1 MPHSS
6 PTVMLLWSV
15 LSAME
20 FIFLIHH
27 LYRYDRFACIRWDSG
42 RQPGAFKRIMTYS
55 YLLCIPLL
63 MTYSLIMAY
72 IKYDEGYMDLR
83 ALGRGVIPKP
93 YALWPQHYKDL
104 VLPATVCFSV
114 GWSLEIVSHLEEL
127 NFWLFLLHQV
137 RVILFSIQKISL
149 GLGLSR
155 VPRLSLVILFF
166 GAFWLITDI
175 SAVSP
180 RNATYLLVA
189 VVVTLRNTLRHALLP
204 TSSDDIPKLLRR
216 LPVWMLQGPS
226 QRDWFSSL
234 EFKTWAAGATL
245 AVVGMPTL
253 TVLTRADPY
262 KSEAWTCFAGGVGST
277 LITLWFLV
285 VLFKFPRFLKRVRN
299 EGADAEV
306 VVRLTTFDELNR
318 IRVGFR
324 FFFAGSFLILATD
337 GILPG
342 DKPINTSPFWTD
354 LLSMTGA
361 IGCVVS
367 SMLTLLIFF
376 PRSIA
381 KEAGYKAK
389 TVSLNSRGTSN
400 NPPASP
406 TVTFYNDNNTMGMVN
421 YPRQSSIGLA
431 VTTDPAPMYQPSPTM
446 YAQPGETRST
456 TPNSAMLLN
465 ANVNSTKTPAGGRMP
480 YGAYAYG
487 GNHGGVGSGP
497 AEWELDSPSRVHG
510 HDIEAY
516 HAGADPREYLKMQSE
531 QSLAHVDL
539 GSVESGIANVGGDNK
554 QRVKTG
560 SARAPVRPPRPAEP
574 ILHPLI
580 LNYTSPIDLLDQAT
594 SRPPRPPRHPRR
606 L

>member
-1 MPHSS
+1 
-6 PTVMLLWSV
+6 
-15 LSAME
+15 
-20 FIFLIHH
+20 
-27 LYRYDRFACIRWDSG
+27 
-42 RQPGAFKRIMTYS
+42 
-55 YLLCIPLL
+55 

-127 NFWLFLLHQV
+127 NFWLFLLH
-137 RVILFSIQKISL
+137 
-149 GLGLSR
+149 
-155 VPRLSLVILFF
+155 
-166 GAFWLITDI
+166 
-175 SAVSP
+175 
-180 RNATYLLVA
+180 
-189 VVVTLRNTLRHALLP
+189 
-204 TSSDDIPKLLRR
+204 
-216 LPVWMLQGPS
+216 QGPS